1 MAEEQLQRGNLP
13 ALAALTEGGARAR
26 AITVFPSTTSVAY
39 LPFLTGCL
47 PGRCNI
53 PSIRWMDR
61 AAYGGRWWR
70 ERDALRSYCG
80 YQAGMLDGD
89 IRPEVQTI
97 FQLVPESLGLFTMI
111 TRGLSPERDPAQGA
125 RKFWGSVSHATEWHQ
140 PGDNRVAR
148 GLLDAVQQDW
158 RFIFA
163 QFPAVDG
170 YTHGDH
176 PRGPRVLRALQRLD
190 GTIAQVVAALRTRGE
205 LEDTLV
211 ALVSDHGASTMH
223 THLDLA
229 DWFRGQGVPTLSHPV
244 TWERNPRAAVMV
256 AGNASAG
263 VYARP
268 GTPRAER
275 WPLDRLRTAE
285 AFGTS
290 HDVIERLVRE
300 PAVAFV
306 AGEDGRGGI
315 TLLGREGEAA
325 LHRDGGVVR
334 YVPRTGDPLHLGES
348 FGGDRDAWLA
358 RSFDAP
364 FPEAPVHL
372 FDQFASPRAADL
384 VVIANEG
391 YDFRKRF
398 ERPEHKS
405 GHGSLL
411 RVHMQ
416 VPLWSNQ
423 PLPAAPLRTADVF
436 PALLSWLG
444 AEIPEGIDGRQVW
457 RPATRTPSAVEPLTG
472 EGASQWARR
481 DSNSRPLAPEASA
494 LSS

>member
-1 MAEEQLQRGNLP
+1 MQQGKLP
-13 ALAALTEGGARAR
+13 ALAALTEHGSRGR

-39 LPFLTGCL
+39 LPFLTGRF
-47 PGRCNI
+47 PGQCNI

-61 AAYGGRWWR
+61 ATYGGRWWR
-70 ERDALRSYCG
+70 ERHALRSYCG
-80 YQAGMLDGD
+80 YQAGMLDD
-89 IRPEVQTI
+89 DVPAHVRTI

-111 TRGLSPERDPAQGA
+111 TRGLTPARDPAQGA

-148 GLLDAVQQDW
+148 GLLDAVQGDW
-158 RFIFA
+158 RFVFA

-176 PRGPRVLRALQRLD
+176 PRGPRVLRALRRLD
-190 GTIAQVVAALRTRGE
+190 DTIGQVVAVLRARGQ
-205 LEDTLV
+205 LEDTLI

-229 DWFRGQGVPTLSHPV
+229 DWFRAQGVPTLSHPV
-244 TWERNPRAAVMV
+244 IWERNPRAAVMV
-256 AGNASAG
+256 AGNAAAG

-268 GTPRAER
+268 GVPRQER
-275 WPLDRLRTAE
+275 WSLARLRMPA
-285 AFGTS
+285 AFGS
-290 HDVIERLVRE
+290 AHDVVAALAAE

-306 AGEDGRGGI
+306 AGEDGQGGI
-315 TLLGREGEAA
+315 TLLSREGEAA
-325 LHRDGGVVR
+325 LVRQGGVVG
-334 YVPRTGDPLHLGES
+334 YTPMTGDPLHLGQA
-348 FGGDRDAWLA
+348 FQGDRDAWLA
-358 RSFDAP
+358 RTFDAA

-423 PLPAAPLRTADVF
+423 PLPAAPMRTADVF
-436 PALLSWLG
+436 PALLNWLG
-444 AEIPEGIDGRQVW
+444 VEVPEGIDGRQVW
-457 RPATRTPSAVEPLTG
+457 RPEARTPAVEPWPHRA
-472 EGASQWARR
+472 AS
-481 DSNSRPLAPEASA
+481 
-494 LSS
+494 